1 MNMQVVTC
9 PNCSGEIQIDTSR
22 EFGFCSYCG
31 TKIVFEREAPLN
43 ATQAFA
49 DNRSAALDEITRIM
63 DHFEPV
69 ANDFRRVDAINDQI
83 DALSVKNHNG
93 LIGAGAVVLV
103 MALIIMLCGG
113 IPMGIVMIIVAVFLF
128 VLSGTQK
135 KGDLQSIENLKEEK
149 RELSRKLLDTY
160 DEYPNC
166 PVGIE
171 YCRSDVLDDLYE
183 YLRKGRAE
191 TIKEA
196 INLLES
202 DEHNAEMMRIA
213 KQTQEISQKNL
224 EVNTINMINN
234 VFKRR

>member
-9 PNCSGEIQIDTSR
+9 PNCNGQVQIDASR

-63 DHFEPV
+63 DHFDPV
-69 ANDFRRVDAINDQI
+69 ADDFRRVDAINDEI
-83 DALSVKNHNG
+83 NFLSHKSYAGV
-93 LIGAGAVVLV
+93 IGAGIVILVIGVL
-103 MALIIMLCGG
+103 IMLCGG
-113 IPMGIVMIIVAVFLF
+113 IPVGIAMLIVGIVLF
-128 VLSGTQK
+128 VVPGVQK
-135 KGDLQSIENLKEEK
+135 NNDSKTIEDLKEEK
-149 RELSRKLLDTY
+149 RDLSKLLLDRY
-160 DEYPNC
+160 NEYPNC
-166 PVGIE
+166 PIGIE
-171 YCRSDVLDDLYE
+171 YCREDVLYDLYE

-213 KQTQEISQKNL
+213 KETREISQKNL
-224 EVNTINMINN
+224 EVNTINMLNN
-234 VFKRR
+234 LK

>member
-9 PNCSGEIQIDTSR
+9 PNCNGQVQIDTSR

-31 TKIVFEREAPLN
+31 TKILFERDAPLN

-49 DNRSAALDEITRIM
+49 DNRTAALDEITRIM

-69 ANDFRRVDAINDQI
+69 ADDFRRVDAVNDQI
-83 DALSVKNHNG
+83 DMLSNKKYSG
-93 LIGAGAVVLV
+93 YIGTGISLIVI
-103 MALIIMLCGG
+103 ALIIMLCGG
-113 IPMGIVMIIVAVFLF
+113 IPVGIALIIAGAVILIVAGAV
-128 VLSGTQK
+128 K
-135 KGDLQSIENLKEEK
+135 KQDQQTIEDLKVEK
-149 RELSRKLLDTY
+149 RDLSKLLFEKY
-160 DEYPNC
+160 KEYPNC

-171 YCRSDVLDDLYE
+171 YCREDVLYDLYE

-213 KQTQEISQKNL
+213 KETREISQKNL
-224 EVNTINMINN
+224 EVNTINMLNN
-234 VFKRR
+234 LK

>member
-9 PNCSGEIQIDTSR
+9 PNCNGQVQIDASR

-69 ANDFRRVDAINDQI
+69 ADDFRRVDAVNDEINF
-83 DALSVKNHNG
+83 LSHKSYAGV
-93 LIGAGAVVLV
+93 IGAGIVILIIGI
-103 MALIIMLCGG
+103 IIMLCGG
-113 IPMGIVMIIVAVFLF
+113 IPVGIAVLIVAIVLF
-128 VLSGTQK
+128 VVPGVQK
-135 KGDLQSIENLKEEK
+135 NNDQQTIENLKEEK
-149 RELSRKLLDTY
+149 RELSRLLFDKY
-160 DEYPNC
+160 NEYPNC

-171 YCRSDVLDDLYE
+171 YCRSDVLYDLYE

-213 KQTQEISQKNL
+213 RETREIAQRNL
-224 EVNTINMINN
+224 EVNTINMLNDL
-234 VFKRR
+234 

>member
-9 PNCSGEIQIDTSR
+9 PNCNGQVQIDASR

-49 DNRSAALDEITRIM
+49 DNRSAALDEITRIQ

-69 ANDFRRVDAINDQI
+69 ANDFRRVDVINDQI
-83 DALSVKNHNG
+83 GFLSNKKYSG
-93 LIGAGAVVLV
+93 LIGAGVTT
-103 MALIIMLCGG
+103 LIIGIIVTLCGG
-113 IPMGIVMIIVAVFLF
+113 IPVGIALIISAVIMFAC
-128 VLSGTQK
+128 SGAQK
-135 KGDLQSIENLKEEK
+135 NKDRQTIEDLKTEK
-149 RELSRKLLDTY
+149 RELSRILLDKY
-160 DEYPNC
+160 NEYPNC

-171 YCRSDVLDDLYE
+171 YCREDVLYDLYE

-202 DEHNAEMMRIA
+202 DEHNAKMMRIA
-213 KQTQEISQKNL
+213 QETREISQRNL
-224 EVNTINMINN
+224 EVNTINMLNN
-234 VFKRR
+234 LK

>member
-9 PNCSGEIQIDTSR
+9 PNCNGQVQIDASR

-69 ANDFRRVDAINDQI
+69 ADDFRRVDAVNDEINF
-83 DALSVKNHNG
+83 LSHKSYAGV
-93 LIGAGAVVLV
+93 IGAGIVILIIGI
-103 MALIIMLCGG
+103 IIMLCGG
-113 IPMGIVMIIVAVFLF
+113 IPVGIAVLIVAIVLF
-128 VLSGTQK
+128 VVPGVQK
-135 KGDLQSIENLKEEK
+135 NNDSKTIEDLKEEK
-149 RELSRKLLDTY
+149 RDLSKLLMDRY
-160 DEYPNC
+160 NEYPNC

-171 YCRSDVLDDLYE
+171 YCREDVLYDLYE

-213 KQTQEISQKNL
+213 KETREISQKNL
-224 EVNTINMINN
+224 EVNTINMLNN
-234 VFKRR
+234 LK

>member
-9 PNCSGEIQIDTSR
+9 PNCNGQVQIDTSR

-31 TKIVFEREAPLN
+31 TKILFERDAPLN

-49 DNRSAALDEITRIM
+49 DNRTAALDEITRIM

-69 ANDFRRVDAINDQI
+69 ADDFRRVDAVNDQI
-83 DALSVKNHNG
+83 DMLSNKKYSG
-93 LIGAGAVVLV
+93 YIGTGISLIVI
-103 MALIIMLCGG
+103 ALIIMLCGG
-113 IPMGIVMIIVAVFLF
+113 IPVGIALIIAGAVILIVAGAV
-128 VLSGTQK
+128 K
-135 KGDLQSIENLKEEK
+135 KQDQQTIENLKEEK
-149 RELSRKLLDTY
+149 RELSRLLFDKY
-160 DEYPNC
+160 NEYPNC

-171 YCRSDVLDDLYE
+171 YCRSDVLYDLYE

-213 KQTQEISQKNL
+213 RETREIAQRNL
-224 EVNTINMINN
+224 EVNTINMLNDL
-234 VFKRR
+234 

>member
-9 PNCSGEIQIDTSR
+9 PNCNGQVQIDASR

-69 ANDFRRVDAINDQI
+69 ADDFRRVDAVNDEINF
-83 DALSVKNHNG
+83 LSHKSYTGV
-93 LIGAGAVVLV
+93 IGAGIVILIIGI
-103 MALIIMLCGG
+103 IIMLCGG
-113 IPMGIVMIIVAVFLF
+113 IPVGIAVLIVAIVLF
-128 VLSGTQK
+128 VVPGVQK
-135 KGDLQSIENLKEEK
+135 NNDSKTIEDLKEEK
-149 RELSRKLLDTY
+149 RDLSKLLMDRY
-160 DEYPNC
+160 NEYPNC

-171 YCRSDVLDDLYE
+171 YCREDVLYDLYE

-213 KQTQEISQKNL
+213 KETREISQKNL
-224 EVNTINMINN
+224 EVNTINMLNN
-234 VFKRR
+234 LK

>member
-9 PNCSGEIQIDTSR
+9 PNCNGQIQIDVSR

-31 TKIVFEREAPLN
+31 TRIVFEREAPLN

-49 DNRSAALDEITRIM
+49 DNRSAALDEIRRIM
-63 DHFEPV
+63 DHFKPV
-69 ANDFRRVDAINDQI
+69 ANDFRRIDAVNDQI
-83 DALSVKNHNG
+83 DHLTNKKYSGV
-93 LIGAGAVVLV
+93 IGAGITILV
-103 MALIIMLCGG
+103 IGLLIILCGG
-113 IPMGIVMIIVAVFLF
+113 IPVGIGVIVVAIMLF
-128 VLSGTQK
+128 VVSGVQK
-135 KGDLQSIENLKEEK
+135 NNDQQTIEDLKVEK
-149 RELSRKLLDTY
+149 RELSRLLFEKY
-160 DEYPNC
+160 KEYSNC

-171 YCRSDVLDDLYE
+171 YCREDVLHDLYE

-213 KQTQEISQKNL
+213 KETREISQKTL
-224 EVNTINMINN
+224 EVNTINMLNN
-234 VFKRR
+234 LK

>member
-9 PNCSGEIQIDTSR
+9 PNCNGQVQIDTSR

-31 TKIVFEREAPLN
+31 TKILFERDAPLN

-49 DNRSAALDEITRIM
+49 DNRTAALDEIARIM

-69 ANDFRRVDAINDQI
+69 ADEFRRVDAINDQI
-83 DALSVKNHNG
+83 GILANKKYSGTISAGIIILVIG
-93 LIGAGAVVLV
+93 LIV
-103 MALIIMLCGG
+103 MLCGG
-113 IPMGIVMIIVAVFLF
+113 IPVGIVMMIVAVLLF
-128 VLSGTQK
+128 VGSGVQK
-135 KGDLQSIENLKEEK
+135 NNDQQTIENLKEEK
-149 RELSRKLLDTY
+149 RELSRLLFDKY
-160 DEYPNC
+160 NEYPNC

-171 YCRSDVLDDLYE
+171 YCRSDVLYDLYE

-213 KQTQEISQKNL
+213 RETREIAQRNL
-224 EVNTINMINN
+224 EVNTINMLNDL
-234 VFKRR
+234 